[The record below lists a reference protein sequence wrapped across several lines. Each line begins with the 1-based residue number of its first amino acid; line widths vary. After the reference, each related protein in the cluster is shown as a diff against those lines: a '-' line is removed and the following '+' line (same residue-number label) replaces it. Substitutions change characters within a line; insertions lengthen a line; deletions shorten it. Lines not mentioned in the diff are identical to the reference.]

1 MSSILKALKKLE
13 NDTSL
18 RKQEQLGIDA
28 RILQDGVSGRFSR
41 TAVSLIVVAIFVCGS
56 GATYFFMKQ
65 DAAKVTVPHT
75 QSSQRETVIQPPV
88 SDGTPPL
95 LIRGAAARPAT
106 PPLLLSKMPPVSREV
121 QSHPSTR
128 SDSARQSA
136 KESRPIQGGKLVEIA
151 PISGLQPILAPTTT
165 AGAGTRPSLTINGI
179 AFQDGGVD
187 NLAVI
192 NGVTVSSGAVIEGVK
207 VEEIQ
212 KDRVRFSQGG
222 EKFEIILNR
231 SNR

>member
-13 NDTSL
+13 NDTSH

-28 RILQDGVSGRFSR
+28 RILQDGVSDRFSR
-41 TAVSLIVVAIFVCGS
+41 TAMSLIVVAIFVCGS
-56 GATYFFMKQ
+56 GATYFFMKH
-65 DAAKVTVPHT
+65 DAAKVTVPQT
-75 QSSQRETVIQPPV
+75 QSSQRETGIQPQV
-88 SDGTPPL
+88 SAGTPL
-95 LIRGAAARPAT
+95 LIRGAARPAT

-121 QSHPSTR
+121 QLHSSTR

-136 KESRPIQGGKLVEIA
+136 KESQPSQGGKLVEIA
-151 PISGLQPILAPTTT
+151 PISGLKPILAPTTA
-165 AGAGTRPSLTINGI
+165 AGAGTRPALTINGI